1 MKSLLYISASLFGD
15 SGHSTRLANRF
26 VENLLA
32 QRQGS
37 QHQGSLVRRNLADEP
52 IPHIDAERFSAFTTP
67 AQERNAAQQA
77 VAALSDQLI
86 NEWRESDLVVIGL
99 PMYNLG
105 IPSTLKSYI
114 DHIARA
120 GETFRYT
127 ENGPVGLLQDRK
139 VYVIA
144 TRGGQYQGTPLDT
157 QTEYVRHI
165 FGLMGI
171 TDIEFIYA
179 EGLNMGEAVA
189 EPALQQAQGK
199 LTELARLTRTDAA

>member
-15 SGHSTRLANRF
+15 SGHSTRLANGF

-32 QRQGS
+32 QRKGP
-37 QHQGSLVRRNLADEP
+37 LVRRNLVDTP

-67 AQERNAAQQA
+67 KEERSDAQQA
-77 VAALSDQLI
+77 VVSLSDQLI

-105 IPSTLKSYI
+105 IPSAFKAYI

-127 ENGPVGLLQDRK
+127 ENGPVGLLEDRK